1 MAADKRTAYLQAYIQ
16 LVLFIPFL
24 STFFRTNPRDIVNAE
39 SMKIDIKRGTRKMA
53 PVISNITQRGGKIEK
68 SQYTQKEF
76 TPPVVALG
84 GDFAPGDLIEKV
96 FGVDEYTS
104 AGQEYMVQLMNNIMD
119 TMMEIEGQINRT
131 IEYQAAQILQTG
143 EVYLYDDQG
152 NIAYSIDYYPK
163 ATHFPTVTIP
173 WSDEDSDPDTD
184 ISNLIDVIRKDGK
197 VKIRNIIFGKTAL
210 DNYLRNTKVDDKFDI
225 TRINSGIYNPREI
238 NDDVKLLGELLIGTD
253 RLMAYVYEGLYDH
266 PSTGT
271 VTNFVDPEKV
281 ILLPDPQGMNVDMR
295 KTYCRVPTITGID
308 PRFAGIVPTT
318 MNLENR
324 SYTPR
329 VWADGNA
336 DSLNVE
342 LKTRPLLIP
351 VSIDAFGC
359 LTTEL

>member
-16 LVLFIPFL
+16 LVMFIPFL
-24 STFFRTNPRDIVNAE
+24 STFFRTNPRDIINAE
-39 SMKIDIKRGTRKMA
+39 SMKIDIKRGSRKMA

-96 FGVDEYTS
+96 FGTDEYTS
-104 AGQEYMVQLMNNIMD
+104 TGQEYMVQLMNSIMD
-119 TMMEIEGQINRT
+119 TMQEIESQINRS
-131 IEYQAAQILQTG
+131 IEYQASQIFQTG
-143 EVYLYDDQG
+143 EVTLYDDQG
-152 NIAYSIDYYPK
+152 NISYTIDYFPK
-163 ATHFPTVTIP
+163 ATHFPTVTVP
-173 WSDEDSDPDTD
+173 WSDEDADPDTD
-184 ISNLIDVIRKDGK
+184 ISNLLDVIRQDGK

-225 TRINSGIYNPREI
+225 ARINSGVYDPREV

-266 PSTGT
+266 PSTA
-271 VTNFVDPEKV
+271 VMTNFIDPENV
-281 ILLPDPQGMNVDMR
+281 ILLPDADGMNVDLR

-308 PRFAGIVPTT
+308 PRFADIIPTT

-329 VWADGNA
+329 VWVDGGADA
-336 DSLNVE
+336 LNVE

-351 VSIDAFGC
+351 VSIDTFGC